1 MFEKRRFTGKAA
13 VVVLDGFGLDPA
25 LEWRIVERVRE
36 ELPMDLKQAVA
47 GVEPDQRFATAA
59 LAPTSHGVARVLV
72 ADSWLT
78 AFQRIRSSRARLLA
92 SLDRETTRTLNGLVT
107 GIAEKLHYVPWSV
120 DTPYLFA
127 LRQEHPT
134 WITRT
139 AGVFTGH
146 EDITPEIMGNS
157 DTGHQQ
163 IFNLTVATQLPAA
176 ISRMVEDGS
185 FFADEDL
192 NSDLC
197 RAKDGSLV
205 VLKTLLSGEFGDDGY
220 VHSAWRH
227 MLAFFKLYFEVLGLP
242 ASNLRIEAVLD
253 GRDSPFYSSLRF
265 EEKDGVKRYGYL
277 HKLLEVLK
285 RYGGEK
291 CLAWIIGRQFM
302 DRDYKGAMIRKEYEL
317 VTANRGRKAASVA
330 KALELVAA
338 DHDAGL
344 TDPMVEPIVIGEPQ
358 PVGEN
363 TVFFNAIFRAD
374 RQEPITACL
383 AGATQ
388 FIRAQATQK
397 GRLDTWDGFSW
408 LKPAPSSLQPPASS
422 LTLWSMIDYHEE
434 LAAKGVKSIYKD
446 HPHDHNV
453 LHLLNSLGGGKRL
466 LFLTEGVKEKHM
478 GLFSRGRRS
487 TPLTPSETQKIIPSL
502 GREEGVASDND
513 LYKVPQMRH
522 PEITAELVK
531 ELQGSTYDLIAA
543 NFPGADMIGHL
554 VGNHF
559 EACKKTLLSLE
570 TALQE
575 VVPAAMDN
583 GWFLVI
589 TSDHGNV
596 EHYGP
601 DHGNNDVLTSL
612 VIPESSGL
620 EAVPPPGHEARL
632 FDISW
637 TLLAALGVTV
647 EELAAPAIPDGL
659 SNDPRRLVGVPLI
672 TQGGP
677 GADA

>member
-1 MFEKRRFTGKAA
+1 MIDNKGLKSKAA

-25 LEWRIVERVRE
+25 MEWRIAERVWE
-36 ELPMDLKQAVA
+36 ELPEVLRRAVTA
-47 GVEPDQRFATAA
+47 LEPDDKYAA
-59 LAPTSHGVARVLV
+59 ASLAPTSHGVARVLA
-72 ADSWLT
+72 ADDWFH
-78 AFQRIRSSRARLLA
+78 AFEHIRTVRTRLLA
-92 SLDRETTRTLNGLVT
+92 SLEKEETALLTGLVART
-107 GIAEKLHYVPWSV
+107 GEKLRYVPWSV

-127 LRQEHPT
+127 LRQDNPT

-163 IFNLTVATQLPAA
+163 IFNLTVARQIPAA
-176 ISRMVEDGS
+176 ISAMIEDSS
-185 FFADEDL
+185 FFTNDHLNADL
-192 NSDLC
+192 G
-197 RAKDGSLV
+197 RAKNGATV

-242 ASNLRIEAVLD
+242 AENLRIEAVLD

-277 HKLLEVLK
+277 HKLLDVLK
-285 RYGGEK
+285 QYGGEK

-302 DRDYKGAMIRKEYEL
+302 DRDYKGEMIRKEYEL
-317 VTANRGRKAASVA
+317 VTANRGRKVTSAAE
-330 KALELVAA
+330 ALALVAA
-338 DHDAGL
+338 DHDAGQ
-344 TDPMVEPIVIGEPQ
+344 TDPMVEPIVIGEPR

-363 TVFFNAIFRAD
+363 TVFFNAVFRAD

-383 AGATQ
+383 AGATD
-388 FIRAQATQK
+388 FIREQATQK
-397 GRLDTWDGFSW
+397 GRLETWDDFSW
-408 LKPAPSSLQPPASS
+408 LKTRNEKPETRNG

-446 HPHDHNV
+446 HPHEHNI
-453 LHLLNSLGGGKRL
+453 LYLLNLLGTGRRF

-487 TPLTPSETQKIIPSL
+487 TPLAPAETQKILPSM
-502 GREEGVASDND
+502 GKDEGVASDND

-531 ELQGSTYDLIAA
+531 QLRDSTFDILAA
-543 NFPGADMIGHL
+543 NYPGADMIGHL

-559 EACKKTLLSLE
+559 EACRQSVLSLE
-570 TALQE
+570 AALQE
-575 VVPAAMDN
+575 VVPAALER
-583 GWFLVI
+583 GWFLVL

-596 EHYGP
+596 EHCGP

-612 VIPESSGL
+612 IIPEASTL
-620 EAVPPPGHEARL
+620 KPVPPPNYEARL

-637 TLLAALGVTV
+637 TLLKALGVTV
-647 EELAAPAIPDGL
+647 EELNAPAIPDDL
-659 SNDPRRLVGVPLI
+659 SNDPRRLVGASLVA
-672 TQGGP
+672 QDRP
-677 GADA
+677 GANA